1 METLNIPEH
10 EKIFNE
16 ICHKLNE
23 LSQDE
28 DQKSSK
34 DRVVQLDK
42 MQNQLKNFQI
52 ELVSNHED
60 MKLKIETLEK
70 MTTSNSDLTQK
81 VKELTD
87 LLNQE
92 RNHNSKLSTDLAR
105 SLDLSLKLQLEIQEI
120 KTKAIQAQ
128 MDDRKQYLENYEN
141 IQFDFQKEKG
151 RLLDLNQGLSN
162 ELKAKQEQITTL
174 EGKIN
179 DLEASMME
187 IESHSQEQ
195 AETIKHLMSVAEN
208 KIVELKLDSDRIQS
222 ELDNVRGQFEQSR
235 TQVEILK
242 KENIA
247 LKDYINKMTA
257 FQQQIF
263 AAQGGQVAGSNAAQA
278 QTSHSAQQANAQITH
293 K

>member
-1 METLNIPEH
+1 MIETLNIPEH

-60 MKLKIETLEK
+60 MKLKIDSLEK
-70 MTTSNSDLTQK
+70 MTTSNSDLTVK

-92 RNHNSKLSTDLAR
+92 RSHNSKLSTDLAR

-128 MDDRKQYLENYEN
+128 MDDRKQYLENYES

-151 RLLDLNQGLSN
+151 RLLDMNQGLANESKQKEEQIEMLSGRIN
-162 ELKAKQEQITTL
+162 ELETGMTQI
-174 EGKIN
+174 EGT
-179 DLEASMME
+179 
-187 IESHSQEQ
+187 SQEQ
-195 AETIKHLMSVAEN
+195 AETIKHLMTVAEN
-208 KIVELKLDSDRIQS
+208 KIVELKLEGDRIQS

-235 TQVEILK
+235 TQTEILK
-242 KENIA
+242 KENTA

-263 AAQGGQVAGSNAAQA
+263 AAQGQVQQA
-278 QTSHSAQQANAQITH
+278 QR
-293 K
+293 

>member
-28 DQKSSK
+28 DQKNSK

-70 MTTSNSDLTQK
+70 MTTSNSDLTMK

-151 RLLDLNQGLSN
+151 RLLEMNQGLAG
-162 ELKAKQEQITTL
+162 EIKQKQEQIQML

-179 DLEASMME
+179 ELEAGMME
-187 IESHSQEQ
+187 VEGHSQEQ
-195 AETIKHLMSVAEN
+195 AETIKHLMTVAEN

-222 ELDNVRGQFEQSR
+222 ELDNVRGQFEQSK
-235 TQVEILK
+235 TQTEILK

-263 AAQGGQVAGSNAAQA
+263 AAQGHPAQPGQQAQA
-278 QTSHSAQQANAQITH
+278 QIAQR
-293 K
+293 

>member
-28 DQKSSK
+28 DHKSSK
-34 DRVVQLDK
+34 DRVMQLDK

-52 ELVSNHED
+52 ELISNHED

-141 IQFDFQKEKG
+141 LQFDFQKEKSK
-151 RLLDLNQGLSN
+151 LLDNNQ
-162 ELKAKQEQITTL
+162 ELTADLKSKQEQIEMLT
-174 EGKIN
+174 GKIN
-179 DLEASMME
+179 ELEAGMTQ
-187 IESHSQEQ
+187 IETTSQEQ
-195 AETIKHLMSVAEN
+195 AETIRHLMTVAEN
-208 KIVELKLDSDRIQS
+208 KIVELKLESDRVKAD
-222 ELDNVRGQFEQSR
+222 LDNVRGQFEQAT

-242 KENIA
+242 KENFA
-247 LKDYINKMTA
+247 LKDYINKMTQ

-263 AAQGGQVAGSNAAQA
+263 SANQTATKPQAQA
-278 QTSHSAQQANAQITH
+278 QQQ

>member
-1 METLNIPEH
+1 MDTLNIPEH

-28 DQKSSK
+28 DQKNSK
-34 DRVVQLDK
+34 DRVGQLDK

-60 MKLKIETLEK
+60 MKLKIESLEK
-70 MTTSNSDLTQK
+70 MTTSNSDLTVR
-81 VKELTD
+81 VKELTEC
-87 LLNQE
+87 LNQE
-92 RNHNSKLSTDLAR
+92 RMHNSKLSTDLAR

-128 MDDRKQYLENYEN
+128 MDDRKQYLENYES
-141 IQFDFQKEKG
+141 IQFDFQKEKS
-151 RLLDLNQGLSN
+151 RLLDMNQGLSA
-162 ELKAKQEQITTL
+162 ELKEKQEQVQFL

-179 DLEASMME
+179 ELETSMAE
-187 IESHSQEQ
+187 IEGTSQEQ

-208 KIVELKLDSDRIQS
+208 KIVELKLEGDRIQS
-222 ELDNVRGQFEQSR
+222 ELDNVRGQFQQSS
-235 TQVEILK
+235 TYTEILK

-247 LKDYINKMTA
+247 LKEYINKMTA

-263 AAQGGQVAGSNAAQA
+263 AAQGQ
-278 QTSHSAQQANAQITH
+278 AQQAQHAQQ

>member
-28 DQKSSK
+28 DQKNSK

-151 RLLDLNQGLSN
+151 RLLEMNQGLAG
-162 ELKAKQEQITTL
+162 ELKQKQEQIQTL

-179 DLEASMME
+179 ELEAGMME
-187 IESHSQEQ
+187 VEGHSQEQ
-195 AETIKHLMSVAEN
+195 AETIKHLMTVAEN

-222 ELDNVRGQFEQSR
+222 ELDNVRGQFEQSK
-235 TQVEILK
+235 TQTEILK

-263 AAQGGQVAGSNAAQA
+263 AAQGGQTQPG
-278 QTSHSAQQANAQITH
+278 QQAPAQIAQR
-293 K
+293 

>member
-60 MKLKIETLEK
+60 MKLKIDSLEK
-70 MTTSNSDLTQK
+70 MTTSNSDLTVK

-92 RNHNSKLSTDLAR
+92 RAHNSKLSTDLAR

-128 MDDRKQYLENYEN
+128 MDDRKQYLENYES
-141 IQFDFQKEKG
+141 IQFDFQKEKS
-151 RLLDLNQGLSN
+151 RLLDMNQGLAAESKQKEEQIEMLSGRIN
-162 ELKAKQEQITTL
+162 ELETGMT
-174 EGKIN
+174 
-179 DLEASMME
+179 E
-187 IESHSQEQ
+187 IEGTSQEQ
-195 AETIKHLMSVAEN
+195 AETIKHLMTVAEN
-208 KIVELKLDSDRIQS
+208 KIVELKLEGDRIQS

-235 TQVEILK
+235 THQEILK
-242 KENIA
+242 KENVA

-263 AAQGGQVAGSNAAQA
+263 AAQGQQQTIQGQVN
-278 QTSHSAQQANAQITH
+278 QQPQR
-293 K
+293 

>member
-1 METLNIPEH
+1 MIETLNIPEH

-60 MKLKIETLEK
+60 MKLKIDSLEK
-70 MTTSNSDLTQK
+70 MTTSNSDLTVK

-92 RNHNSKLSTDLAR
+92 RSHNSKLSTDLAR

-151 RLLDLNQGLSN
+151 RLLEMNQGLAAESKQKEEQIEMLSGRIN
-162 ELKAKQEQITTL
+162 ELETGMT
-174 EGKIN
+174 
-179 DLEASMME
+179 E
-187 IESHSQEQ
+187 IEGTSQEQ
-195 AETIKHLMSVAEN
+195 AETIKHLMTVAEN
-208 KIVELKLDSDRIQS
+208 KIVELKLESDRIQS

-235 TQVEILK
+235 TQTEILR
-242 KENIA
+242 KENTA

-263 AAQGGQVAGSNAAQA
+263 AAQGQQQTIQGQVQQVQQA
-278 QTSHSAQQANAQITH
+278 QR
-293 K
+293 

>member
-60 MKLKIETLEK
+60 MKLKIDSLEK
-70 MTTSNSDLTQK
+70 MTTSNSDLTVK

-92 RNHNSKLSTDLAR
+92 RAHNSKLSTDLAR

-128 MDDRKQYLENYEN
+128 MDDRKQYLENYES

-151 RLLDLNQGLSN
+151 RLLDMNQGLAA
-162 ELKAKQEQITTL
+162 ELKQKQEQIAFL

-179 DLEASMME
+179 ELETSMAE
-187 IESHSQEQ
+187 IEATSQEQ
-195 AETIKHLMSVAEN
+195 AETIKHLMTVAEN
-208 KIVELKLDSDRIQS
+208 KIVELKLDGDRIQS

-235 TQVEILK
+235 THTDILK
-242 KENIA
+242 KENVA
-247 LKDYINKMTA
+247 LKEYINKMTA

-263 AAQGGQVAGSNAAQA
+263 AAQGQQQTIQGQV
-278 QTSHSAQQANAQITH
+278 QQQ

>member
-60 MKLKIETLEK
+60 MKLKIDSLEK
-70 MTTSNSDLTQK
+70 MTTSNSDLTVK

-92 RNHNSKLSTDLAR
+92 RSHNSKLSTDLAR

-128 MDDRKQYLENYEN
+128 MEDRKQYLENYEN
-141 IQFDFQKEKG
+141 IQFDFQKEKA
-151 RLLDLNQGLSN
+151 RLLDMNQGLAAESKQQEEQIEMLSGRIN
-162 ELKAKQEQITTL
+162 ELETGMT
-174 EGKIN
+174 
-179 DLEASMME
+179 E
-187 IESHSQEQ
+187 IEATSQEQ
-195 AETIKHLMSVAEN
+195 AETIKHLMTVAEN
-208 KIVELKLDSDRIQS
+208 KIVELKLDGDRIQS

-235 TQVEILK
+235 TQTDILR
-242 KENIA
+242 KENTA

-263 AAQGGQVAGSNAAQA
+263 AAQGQQHVIQGQVN
-278 QTSHSAQQANAQITH
+278 QQ

>member
-28 DQKSSK
+28 DQKNSK

-92 RNHNSKLSTDLAR
+92 RHHNSKLSTDLAR

-151 RLLDLNQGLSN
+151 RLLEMNQGLAG
-162 ELKAKQEQITTL
+162 ELKQKQEQIQTL

-179 DLEASMME
+179 ELEAGMME
-187 IESHSQEQ
+187 VEGHSQEQ
-195 AETIKHLMSVAEN
+195 AETIKHLMTVAEN

-222 ELDNVRGQFEQSR
+222 ELDNVRGQFEQSK
-235 TQVEILK
+235 TQTDILK

-263 AAQGGQVAGSNAAQA
+263 AAQGQTQPSQQAQA
-278 QTSHSAQQANAQITH
+278 QIAQR
-293 K
+293 

>member
-1 METLNIPEH
+1 MEVLNIPEH

-28 DQKSSK
+28 DQKNSK
-34 DRVVQLDK
+34 DRVGQLDK

-60 MKLKIETLEK
+60 MKHKIETLEK
-70 MTTSNSDLTQK
+70 MTTSNSDLTLR

-92 RNHNSKLSTDLAR
+92 RAHNSKLSTDLAR

-120 KTKAIQAQ
+120 KTKTIQAQ
-128 MDDRKQYLENYEN
+128 MDDRKQYLENYES

-151 RLLDLNQGLSN
+151 RLLDMNQGLSN
-162 ELKAKQEQITTL
+162 ELKQKQENIAFL

-179 DLEASMME
+179 ELETSMAE
-187 IESHSQEQ
+187 VEATSQEQ

-208 KIVELKLDSDRIQS
+208 KIVELKLEGDRIQS
-222 ELDNVRGQFEQSR
+222 ELDNVRGQFQQSS
-235 TQVEILK
+235 TQTEILR
-242 KENIA
+242 KENTA
-247 LKDYINKMTA
+247 LKEYINKMTA

-263 AAQGGQVAGSNAAQA
+263 AAQGQVVQAG
-278 QTSHSAQQANAQITH
+278 QQALGH
-293 K
+293 KTI

>member
-28 DQKSSK
+28 DQKNSK

-60 MKLKIETLEK
+60 MKLKIEALEK

-128 MDDRKQYLENYEN
+128 MDDRKQYLENYES

-151 RLLDLNQGLSN
+151 RLLEMNQGLAN
-162 ELKAKQEQITTL
+162 ELKQKQEQIGTL

-179 DLEASMME
+179 ELEAGMME
-187 IESHSQEQ
+187 VESHSQEQ
-195 AETIKHLMSVAEN
+195 AETIKHLMTVAEN

-222 ELDNVRGQFEQSR
+222 ELDNVRGQFEQSK
-235 TQVEILK
+235 TQTDILK

-263 AAQGGQVAGSNAAQA
+263 AAQGGAAQGQQAQA
-278 QTSHSAQQANAQITH
+278 QIAQR
-293 K
+293 

>member
-34 DRVVQLDK
+34 DRVGQLDK

-60 MKLKIETLEK
+60 MKHKIETLEK
-70 MTTSNSDLTQK
+70 MTTSNSDLTLR

-87 LLNQE
+87 CLNQE
-92 RNHNSKLSTDLAR
+92 RAHNSKLSTDLAR

-120 KTKAIQAQ
+120 KTKSIQAQ
-128 MDDRKQYLENYEN
+128 MDDRKQYLENYEG

-151 RLLDLNQGLSN
+151 RLLDMNQGLAA
-162 ELKAKQEQITTL
+162 ELKQKQENITFL

-179 DLEASMME
+179 ELETSMAE
-187 IESHSQEQ
+187 VEATSQEQ

-208 KIVELKLDSDRIQS
+208 KIVELKLEGDRIQS
-222 ELDNVRGQFEQSR
+222 ELDNVRGQFLQTS
-235 TQVEILK
+235 TQTEILR
-242 KENIA
+242 KENTA
-247 LKDYINKMTA
+247 LKEYINKMTA

-263 AAQGGQVAGSNAAQA
+263 AAQGQVASSQVHQA
-278 QTSHSAQQANAQITH
+278 QIAHQ

>member
-1 METLNIPEH
+1 MEVLNIPEH

-28 DQKSSK
+28 DQKNSK
-34 DRVVQLDK
+34 DRVGQLDK

-60 MKLKIETLEK
+60 MKHKIETLEK
-70 MTTSNSDLTQK
+70 MTTSNSDLTLR

-92 RNHNSKLSTDLAR
+92 RAHNSKLSTDLAR

-120 KTKAIQAQ
+120 KTKTIQAQ
-128 MDDRKQYLENYEN
+128 MDDRKQYLENYES

-151 RLLDLNQGLSN
+151 RLLDMNQGLSN
-162 ELKAKQEQITTL
+162 ELKQKQENIAFL

-179 DLEASMME
+179 ELETSMAE
-187 IESHSQEQ
+187 VEGTSQEQ

-208 KIVELKLDSDRIQS
+208 KIVELKLEGDRIQS
-222 ELDNVRGQFEQSR
+222 ELDNVRGQFQQSS
-235 TQVEILK
+235 TQTEILR
-242 KENIA
+242 KENTA
-247 LKDYINKMTA
+247 LKEYINKMTA

-263 AAQGGQVAGSNAAQA
+263 AAQGQVVQAG
-278 QTSHSAQQANAQITH
+278 QQALGH
-293 K
+293 KTI

>member
-16 ICHKLNE
+16 ICHKLSE

-28 DQKSSK
+28 DQKNSK
-34 DRVVQLDK
+34 DRVGQLDK

-70 MTTSNSDLTQK
+70 MTTSNSDLTVR

-87 LLNQE
+87 CLNQE
-92 RNHNSKLSTDLAR
+92 RAHNSKLSTDLAR

-120 KTKAIQAQ
+120 KTKSIQAQ
-128 MDDRKQYLENYEN
+128 MDDRKQYLENYES

-151 RLLDLNQGLSN
+151 RLLDMNQGLAA
-162 ELKAKQEQITTL
+162 ELKQKQEQITFL

-179 DLEASMME
+179 ELETSMAE
-187 IESHSQEQ
+187 VEGTSQEQ

-208 KIVELKLDSDRIQS
+208 KIVELKLEGDRIQS
-222 ELDNVRGQFEQSR
+222 ELDNVRGQFLQTS
-235 TQVEILK
+235 TQTEILR

-247 LKDYINKMTA
+247 LKEYINKMTA

-263 AAQGGQVAGSNAAQA
+263 AAQGQVQ
-278 QTSHSAQQANAQITH
+278 QTQTTTGHMQQKQN
-293 K
+293 

>member
-1 METLNIPEH
+1 MIETLNIPEH

-60 MKLKIETLEK
+60 MKLKIDSLEK
-70 MTTSNSDLTQK
+70 MTTSNSDLTVK

-92 RNHNSKLSTDLAR
+92 RSHNSKLSTDLAR

-128 MDDRKQYLENYEN
+128 MDDRKQYLENYES

-151 RLLDLNQGLSN
+151 RLLDMNQGLANESKQKEEQIEMLSGRIN
-162 ELKAKQEQITTL
+162 ELETGMT
-174 EGKIN
+174 
-179 DLEASMME
+179 E
-187 IESHSQEQ
+187 IEGTSQEQ
-195 AETIKHLMSVAEN
+195 AETIKHLMTVAEN
-208 KIVELKLDSDRIQS
+208 KIVELKLESDRIQS
-222 ELDNVRGQFEQSR
+222 ELDNVSGQFEQSR
-235 TQVEILK
+235 TQTEILR
-242 KENIA
+242 KENTA

-263 AAQGGQVAGSNAAQA
+263 AAQGQQQTIQGQVQQA
-278 QTSHSAQQANAQITH
+278 QR
-293 K
+293 

>member
-16 ICHKLNE
+16 ICHKLSE

-60 MKLKIETLEK
+60 MKLKIDTLEK
-70 MTTSNSDLTQK
+70 MTTSNSDLTVR

-87 LLNQE
+87 CLNQE
-92 RNHNSKLSTDLAR
+92 RSHNSKLSTDLAR

-120 KTKAIQAQ
+120 KTKTIQAQ
-128 MDDRKQYLENYEN
+128 MEDRKQYLENYES

-151 RLLDLNQGLSN
+151 RLLDMNQGLSA
-162 ELKAKQEQITTL
+162 ELKQKQEQITFL

-179 DLEASMME
+179 ELEASMAE
-187 IESHSQEQ
+187 VEATSQEQ

-208 KIVELKLDSDRIQS
+208 KIVELKLDGDRIQS
-222 ELDNVRGQFEQSR
+222 ELDNVRGQFLQTS
-235 TQVEILK
+235 TQTEILR
-242 KENIA
+242 KENTA
-247 LKDYINKMTA
+247 LKEYINKMTA

-263 AAQGGQVAGSNAAQA
+263 AAQGHVQ
-278 QTSHSAQQANAQITH
+278 QTQTTTGHMQQKQN
-293 K
+293 

>member
-28 DQKSSK
+28 DQKNSK

-151 RLLDLNQGLSN
+151 RLLEMNQGLSS
-162 ELKAKQEQITTL
+162 ELKEKAEQIATL

-179 DLEASMME
+179 DLEAGMME
-187 IESHSQEQ
+187 VEGHSQEQ
-195 AETIKHLMSVAEN
+195 AETIKHLMTVAEN
-208 KIVELKLDSDRIQS
+208 KIVELKLESDRIQS

-263 AAQGGQVAGSNAAQA
+263 AAQGQTASAAGQAHA
-278 QTSHSAQQANAQITH
+278 SAQR
-293 K
+293 

>member
-28 DQKSSK
+28 DQKNSK

-151 RLLDLNQGLSN
+151 RLLEMNQGLAG
-162 ELKAKQEQITTL
+162 EIKQKQEQISTL

-179 DLEASMME
+179 ELEAGMME
-187 IESHSQEQ
+187 VEGHSQEQ
-195 AETIKHLMSVAEN
+195 AETIKHLMTVAEN

-222 ELDNVRGQFEQSR
+222 ELDNVRGQFEQSK
-235 TQVEILK
+235 TQTEILK

-263 AAQGGQVAGSNAAQA
+263 AAQGGQNQPG
-278 QTSHSAQQANAQITH
+278 QQAPAQIAQR
-293 K
+293 

>member
-1 METLNIPEH
+1 MEVLNIPEH

-28 DQKSSK
+28 DQKNSK
-34 DRVVQLDK
+34 DRVGQLDK

-60 MKLKIETLEK
+60 MKHKIETLEK
-70 MTTSNSDLTQK
+70 MTTSNSDLTQR

-92 RNHNSKLSTDLAR
+92 RSHNSKLSTDLAR

-120 KTKAIQAQ
+120 KTKTIQAQ
-128 MDDRKQYLENYEN
+128 MDDRKQYLENYES

-151 RLLDLNQGLSN
+151 RLLDMNQGLSN
-162 ELKAKQEQITTL
+162 ELKQKQENIAFL

-179 DLEASMME
+179 ELETSMAE
-187 IESHSQEQ
+187 VEATSQEQ

-208 KIVELKLDSDRIQS
+208 KIVELKLEGDRIQS
-222 ELDNVRGQFEQSR
+222 ELDNVRGQFQQSS
-235 TQVEILK
+235 TQTEILR
-242 KENIA
+242 KENTA
-247 LKDYINKMTA
+247 LKEYINKMTA

-263 AAQGGQVAGSNAAQA
+263 AAQGQVVQAG
-278 QTSHSAQQANAQITH
+278 QQALGH
-293 K
+293 KTI

>member
-34 DRVVQLDK
+34 DRVIQLDK
-42 MQNQLKNFQI
+42 MQTQLKNFQI

-60 MKLKIETLEK
+60 MKLKIDSLEK
-70 MTTSNSDLTQK
+70 MTTSNSDLTVK

-92 RNHNSKLSTDLAR
+92 RSHNSKLSTDLAR

-128 MDDRKQYLENYEN
+128 MEDRKQYLENYES

-151 RLLDLNQGLSN
+151 RLLDVNQNLTS
-162 ELKAKQEQITTL
+162 ELKQKQGQIEMLT
-174 EGKIN
+174 GKIN
-179 DLEASMME
+179 DLEAGMME
-187 IESHSQEQ
+187 VEGHSQEQ
-195 AETIKHLMSVAEN
+195 AETIKHLMTVAEN
-208 KIVELKLDSDRIQS
+208 KIVELKLNSDRIQS
-222 ELDNVRGQFEQSR
+222 ELDNMRGQFEQTR
-235 TQVEILK
+235 TQAEIFK

-263 AAQGGQVAGSNAAQA
+263 AAQGGNAQGQQQVG
-278 QTSHSAQQANAQITH
+278 QQALR
-293 K
+293 

>member
-60 MKLKIETLEK
+60 MKLKIESLEK

-92 RNHNSKLSTDLAR
+92 RSHNSKLSTDLAR

-128 MDDRKQYLENYEN
+128 MDDRKQYLENYEGL
-141 IQFDFQKEKG
+141 QFDFQKEKSK
-151 RLLDLNQGLSN
+151 LLDMNQLLAGEN
-162 ELKAKQEQITTL
+162 KQKEEQIQYLT
-174 EGKIN
+174 EKIN
-179 DLEASMME
+179 QLEASMTE
-187 IESHSQEQ
+187 IEATSQEQ
-195 AETIKHLMSVAEN
+195 AETIKHLMTVAEN
-208 KIVELKLDSDRIQS
+208 KIVELKLEGDRLNS
-222 ELDNVRGQFEQSR
+222 ELDNVKGQY
-235 TQVEILK
+235 TQAVTQADIAK
-242 KENIA
+242 KENFA

-263 AAQGGQVAGSNAAQA
+263 
-278 QTSHSAQQANAQITH
+278 TANNPQ
-293 K
+293 KPNQPNK